1 MSSSEEKTEEASDHR
16 LRNARKE
23 GDVAVSH
30 HLTDGLVFA
39 AVCIAIWLAADLGFR
54 QLDTIFSAAMD
65 AVPNKLHAGEELSSA
80 ANAMIIAALYIV
92 APLLLLAALVS
103 LVVSVTQ
110 TRGMFSTEPMKF
122 KFDRL
127 NPSETIKNLFSTRQ
141 LGVLIQ
147 MVLAVGLIGGIVL
160 STLNSFIELMIFD
173 IYGTERFIGGSVAKA
188 LMYLFFLAA
197 GVYVALGLLDY
208 AQAYFEFLKRNRMSK
223 SDRKREHKENDGDP
237 QLKSELRA
245 RWREIDETSPKSGV
259 AGASV
264 VIANPTHFTVALYY
278 ATGKTDLP
286 IVVAKGKDQTALKM
300 RAEAIHLS
308 VPIIENPP
316 LARSLYRSVELGGCI
331 GDEHL
336 ETVAE
341 IFRWLNR
348 MKKDVIL

>member
-223 SDRKREHKENDGDP
+223 SDRKREHKENDGGP
-237 QLKSELRA
+237 QLRTPRA
-245 RWREIDETSPKSGV
+245 
-259 AGASV
+259 
-264 VIANPTHFTVALYY
+264 
-278 ATGKTDLP
+278 
-286 IVVAKGKDQTALKM
+286 
-300 RAEAIHLS
+300 
-308 VPIIENPP
+308 
-316 LARSLYRSVELGGCI
+316 LARNRRDIAKIRCRRSECRDCQSNTFYRGALLRDRQDRSAHCCSQRQRSNGTQDASRSYSPVCAHHRKPAISTFVIPKCRVGGV
-331 GDEHL
+331 H
-336 ETVAE
+336 
-341 IFRWLNR
+341 R
-348 MKKDVIL
+348 